1 MRINK
6 IKHHDWLKDYTFDN
20 CLLNRKE
27 YGEFITN
34 YITEES
40 DGFVLNLNGSWGTG
54 KTHFL
59 KRLYTQLNN
68 LGHPTIYIDAWESD
82 FTKDPLTVV
91 SSELL
96 SQLEKYAALN
106 GKDLDNVKKLL
117 GKFIKGAAIATSG
130 YVSKKFLGEG
140 AIGIETVK
148 QLFEKTDA
156 DYINSVK
163 KGYLEQV
170 NAIKEI
176 RTKLSL
182 LGEVLKSNSGQKLPI
197 VVLVDELDRCRP
209 DYAIEMLEVI
219 KHFFDTSNFVFV
231 VATDTEQLCCSIKA
245 VYGKDFNSEKYIK
258 RFFHRKA
265 QLPFPNIKQ
274 YLLSHGIDSKFEERF
289 ENVILVPNSHQCD
302 ISISRQIEWVARAY
316 GLDIRTLDQL
326 IAKFIA
332 CLRTANNSSKRQV
345 INTSTLLIA
354 LVEFDLN
361 AIEYTKRQQDNEG
374 QLVHCKPMYSFEITM
389 SGAKTDVKNFF
400 KLVIDATSRTLK
412 EEDRGFRGAV
422 MTMQPMYPDEVF
434 AYAESDPAFQGVV
447 NNLVNALQYYAYGHQ
462 DDTPKYWFW
471 DDYKHVVEL
480 AGNIE

>member
-1 MRINK
+1 MPISR
-6 IKHHDWLKDYTFDN
+6 IKHHDWLTDYTFDN
-20 CLLNRKE
+20 CLLNRRE

-34 YITEES
+34 YITKES

-96 SQLEKYAALN
+96 SQLEKYSALN
-106 GKDLDNVKKLL
+106 GKDLDNVKKLI

-130 YVSKKFLGEG
+130 YVSKTFLGEG

-182 LGEVLKSNSGQKLPI
+182 LGEVLKTNEGQKLPI
-197 VVLVDELDRCRP
+197 IVLVDELDRCRP

-245 VYGKDFNSEKYIK
+245 VYGEDFNSEKYIK

-265 QLPFPNIKQ
+265 QLPLPNIRQ
-274 YLLSHGIDSKFEERF
+274 YLLSNDIESKFEGTL
-289 ENVILVPNSHQCD
+289 ENLILIPDNRLSS
-302 ISISRQIEWVARAY
+302 ISISSQIEWVAKAY
-316 GLDIRTLDQL
+316 SLDIRTLDQL
-326 IAKFIA
+326 VAKFAA
-332 CLRTANNSSKRQV
+332 CLRTANNSSKPQV
-345 INTSTLLIA
+345 INTTTLLLA

-361 AIEYTKRQQDNEG
+361 VIEYTKRQQDSEG
-374 QLVHCKPMYSFEITM
+374 QLVYCKPKHSFQITM
-389 SGAKTDVKNFF
+389 SGATSDVMKFF
-400 KLVIDATSRTLK
+400 KLAIDSSSRTLK
-412 EEDRGFRGAV
+412 EEDRGFRGST
-422 MTMQPMYPDEVF
+422 MTMQAMDPDEV
-434 AYAESDPAFQGVV
+434 YEYSREDNAFHNIV
-447 NNLVNALQYYAYGHQ
+447 NQLVNALQNYAYYPQ
-462 DDTPKYWFW
+462 DNTPKYWFW

>member
-1 MRINK
+1 MTINK
-6 IKHHDWLKDYTFDN
+6 IKHHDWLKDFTFDN
-20 CLLNRKE
+20 CLLNRRE

-34 YITEES
+34 YITEEN

-96 SQLEKYAALN
+96 FQLEKYSALN
-106 GKDLDNVKKLL
+106 GKDLDNVKKLI

-130 YVSKKFLGEG
+130 YVSKRFLGEG
-140 AIGIETVK
+140 SIGIETIK

-163 KGYLEQV
+163 KGYLEQI

-182 LGEVLKSNSGQKLPI
+182 LGEVLKTNEGQKLPI

-209 DYAIEMLEVI
+209 NYAIEMLEVI

-245 VYGKDFNSEKYIK
+245 VYGEDFNSEKYIK

-265 QLPFPNIKQ
+265 QLPLPNIKQ
-274 YLLSHGIDSKFEERF
+274 YLVSNDIDSKFEETL
-289 ENVILVPNSHQCD
+289 ENLILIPNNRQCR
-302 ISISRQIEWVARAY
+302 ISISSQIEWVARAY

-326 IAKFIA
+326 IAKFAA
-332 CLRTANNSSKRQV
+332 CLRTANNSPKRQV
-345 INTSTLLIA
+345 INTTTLLIA

-361 AIEYTKRQQDNEG
+361 AREYTRRQQDNEG
-374 QLVHCKPMYSFEITM
+374 QLVYCNPMHSFKITM
-389 SGAKTDVKNFF
+389 SGNKSDVDKFF
-400 KLVIDATSRTLK
+400 RLAIDATSRTLK
-412 EEDRGFRGAV
+412 EEARGFRNSS
-422 MTMQPMYPDEVF
+422 MTMQAIYPEEVY
-434 AYAESDPAFQGVV
+434 AYSDNDPAY
-447 NNLVNALQYYAYGHQ
+447 NNITNYLVDALQRYAYTTQ
-462 DDTPKYWFW
+462 DDIPKYWFW
-471 DDYKHVVEL
+471 DDYKRVVEL